1 MTRIGAVAASA
12 AFLVLSAASAHAEE
26 DVLHRVLRGLNPHAA
41 AVRDLQRAMWNYEH
55 CAAAKTD
62 CHAEREIV
70 DVYQRALEATPPR
83 QQ

>member
-1 MTRIGAVAASA
+1 MTRIGAVAATA

-41 AVRDLQRAMWNYEH
+41 AVRDLRRATWNYEH
-55 CAAAKTD
+55 CAATKTD
-62 CHAEREIV
+62 CQVEREMM
-70 DVYQRALEATPPR
+70 DVYLRALEATPPR